1 MMSTELQRQKL
12 EQQFDRYDGDG
23 DGVIDQSDVDR
34 LIQAWC
40 AAFGAT
46 PGSERWQKVTTRS
59 NKLWRLL
66 DGRIDADGDMAVD
79 KEQWVAAHEKP
90 DFIEKIAIPLAQATF
105 ELGDVD
111 GDGRLGLNEWMTA
124 QSIAGVGQMEA
135 LEVFQ
140 SLDADGDGFVTAAEH
155 LAALREF
162 YRSTDRKSRG
172 NHLAG
177 RL

>member
-1 MMSTELQRQKL
+1 MSTELQRQKL
-12 EQQFDRYDGDG
+12 EQQFDRFDSNG

-34 LIQAWC
+34 LVQGWC

-46 PGSERWQKVTTRS
+46 PGSEQWQKVTTRS

-66 DGRIDADGDMAVD
+66 DGHLDADGDMVVD
-79 KEQWVAAHEKP
+79 KEQWVAAHGKP
-90 DFIEKIAIPLAQATF
+90 DFIDKVAIPLAQATF
-105 ELGDVD
+105 ELGDVSQ
-111 GDGRLGLNEWMTA
+111 DGRLGLNEWMTA

-140 SLDADGDGFVTAAEH
+140 SLDEDGDGFVTAAEH

-162 YRSTDRKSRG
+162 YGSTDRDSVG